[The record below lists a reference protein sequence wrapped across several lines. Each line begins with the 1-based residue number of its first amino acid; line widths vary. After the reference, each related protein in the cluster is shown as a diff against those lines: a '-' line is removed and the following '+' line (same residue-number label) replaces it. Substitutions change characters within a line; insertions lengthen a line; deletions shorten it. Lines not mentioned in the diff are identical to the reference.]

1 MKPPMIDKT
10 RLFAAITALSI
21 ALVPAGASASAQSLE
36 GRWANPK
43 RNVIVKVARCG
54 NAYCGKVS
62 WASAKKRAKGTAP
75 GELVLSDLKPA
86 GQGLY
91 KGRAVE
97 PRRNISGSATV
108 RQLNSNVMLVKG
120 CAVAGML
127 CKEQRWTRVSS

>member
-1 MKPPMIDKT
+1 MIAMTTK
-10 RLFAAITALSI
+10 LFAALAALSL
-21 ALVPAGASASAQSLE
+21 AAAPSGAAAAQSLE
-36 GRWANPK
+36 GRWANAK
-43 RNVIVKVARCG
+43 RSVIVKVARCG
-54 NAYCGKVS
+54 NAYCGTVS

-75 GELVLSDLKPA
+75 GERVLTDLRPA

-108 RQLNSNVMLVKG
+108 RQLNPNVMLVKG
-120 CAVAGML
+120 CTVAGML